1 MTRQDASVP
10 VENGSR
16 RRGLVLVLV
25 VFILG
30 LVCGAALT
38 IIGVRSLTPRRLAG
52 HPDGRRGEIRRGFE
66 HMAGELGMDEDQ
78 RRAVREVFERSRREM
93 QEISRE
99 SGEEIR
105 EILTEEQR
113 EQFDRMR
120 ERRRSPNRR
129 RRPGRG
135 GRERPPSS
143 EDLPPPPPPDDGS

>member
-1 MTRQDASVP
+1 MSRQDASTP
-10 VENGSR
+10 AENGSR

-38 IIGVRSLTPRRLAG
+38 IIGVRSVAPRPFQG
-52 HPDGRRGEIRRGFE
+52 HPDGRRGEMRRGFE
-66 HMAGELGMDEDQ
+66 HMAEELGLDEDQ
-78 RRAVREVFERSRREM
+78 RRAIREIFERSRREM
-93 QEISRE
+93 QEVTRE

-120 ERRRSPNRR
+120 ERRGPPNRR

-143 EDLPPPPPPDDGS
+143 EDLPPPPPPDEGS